1 MWIYEIHTC
10 TYLHTPSHSTDVQM
24 SIAQKSI
31 CQNRHLHICP
41 YSFSFIYINPLH
53 LFVPVWI
60 YTCALLLDI
69 LSWILIS
76 IYTEMSI
83 STYVVPLSYKNR
95 IKMPYLYNIA
105 LLLSHAFI
113 RNDDTSLHIFF
124 IRNLNFVS
132 LSIIINSIHFWLAAV

>member
-24 SIAQKSI
+24 SIVQKSI

-41 YSFSFIYINPLH
+41 YSFSSIHINPLH
-53 LFVPVWI
+53 LFMPVWI

-83 STYVVPLSYKNR
+83 STYVVPLSYKNI